1 MMTRYVSVL
10 GLLCLLFSS
19 TLFAQNSLKV
29 IPLPY
34 STPVKVC
41 DFEMPFIPTDTAK
54 PVPDFDGPH
63 CRSSEF
69 WRIDPQNKNLWVEIL
84 FNKPVSWEQLPKPY
98 GLYFFAKASSSVYL
112 NGVFLGDNGVPG
124 FTTGELPQD
133 GGLTS
138 PDKLSKSEI
147 PGKLDVAFH
156 IPDDLMQEGQ
166 NQLVLNLS
174 AQHSLIALK
183 RPLHFIGFAQ
193 FGEPRQ
199 MVQRY
204 SMLGLMLLGAF
215 VIGALYFGMLSIAE
229 HSYGNPL
236 IFSALCVLV
245 ALQLTA
251 ELLRGLVS
259 YSYPLHDIRLM
270 FITACSFGFG
280 ITLLAYSAWR
290 VSTQYALH
298 WIYIGV
304 FITAV
309 TIMFAHGFDAKTT
322 AGIFIPLLLSS
333 LQLLLA
339 WRTSKETR
347 ILRWLAVQVFVLLTI
362 VLTTS
367 TFHEIVY
374 FLIMAALL
382 LYLVVQ
388 QAMDY
393 RQQQAQM
400 QNDRTHIAKLEYKLE
415 QNAQSKLSSKLEIAN
430 GGKVE
435 FIQTCDIAYGKAAG
449 DYVELFM
456 LDLGQKLYS
465 GSLKQL
471 EEQLPSTFVRVH
483 RSYLVNLDLVVALN
497 GSNSAKDL
505 PLGEHPGS
513 SLSLTNHQKVPVS
526 RRLLPMVRETLK
538 SVV

>member
-1 MMTRYVSVL
+1 MMTRYVPVM

-98 GLYFFAKASSSVYL
+98 GLYFLAKASSSVYL

-124 FTTGELPQD
+124 FTTGVSQQD

-138 PDKLSKSEI
+138 PDKLSKPEI

-183 RPLHFIGFAQ
+183 RPVHFIGFAQ

-204 SMLGLMLLGAF
+204 SMLGLMLLHLGHSSYWNTLM
-215 VIGALYFGMLSIAE
+215 ALFSVCVLGIAVNRTALVRYPL
-229 HSYGNPL
+229 HDIRLMFITLSYGNPAL
-236 IFSALCVLV
+236 DIHIFSALCVLV

-251 ELLRGLVS
+251 
-259 YSYPLHDIRLM
+259 I
-270 FITACSFGFG
+270 
-280 ITLLAYSAWR
+280 
-290 VSTQYALH
+290 
-298 WIYIGV
+298 
-304 FITAV
+304 
-309 TIMFAHGFDAKTT
+309 
-322 AGIFIPLLLSS
+322 
-333 LQLLLA
+333 
-339 WRTSKETR
+339 
-347 ILRWLAVQVFVLLTI
+347 
-362 VLTTS
+362 
-367 TFHEIVY
+367 
-374 FLIMAALL
+374 
-382 LYLVVQ
+382 
-388 QAMDY
+388 
-393 RQQQAQM
+393 
-400 QNDRTHIAKLEYKLE
+400 
-415 QNAQSKLSSKLEIAN
+415 
-430 GGKVE
+430 
-435 FIQTCDIAYGKAAG
+435 
-449 DYVELFM
+449 
-456 LDLGQKLYS
+456 
-465 GSLKQL
+465 
-471 EEQLPSTFVRVH
+471 
-483 RSYLVNLDLVVALN
+483 
-497 GSNSAKDL
+497 
-505 PLGEHPGS
+505 
-513 SLSLTNHQKVPVS
+513 
-526 RRLLPMVRETLK
+526 
-538 SVV
+538 